1 VRRVVVIGA
10 AGQLGSALL
19 ASLERR
25 EGLAAVGLDLVGPE
39 ELRLDVCDHAA
50 VSARLGAL
58 SPWAVINCAAFLR
71 VDDCEDQPEL
81 AYRVNALAVHH
92 LARVCK
98 ELDAALMHVSTDYVF
113 GQDGGRRTPWTEE
126 DLPGPTG
133 IYGASKLAGEA
144 LALAYAPRSFVVRS
158 AGLYNLAGS
167 VGKGTNFVETMLRV
181 AGQNK
186 PLKVVADQR
195 LTPTFTPDLAEAM
208 VQLLLTERY
217 GLYHV
222 TNGGECSWF
231 EFAQEIFRRAGV
243 QADLSATTTAAWG
256 AKAARPAYS
265 VLDNGKLAR
274 LGIEPPRHWSL
285 ALADYL
291 GRR

>member
-1 VRRVVVIGA
+1 MRRVVVIGA